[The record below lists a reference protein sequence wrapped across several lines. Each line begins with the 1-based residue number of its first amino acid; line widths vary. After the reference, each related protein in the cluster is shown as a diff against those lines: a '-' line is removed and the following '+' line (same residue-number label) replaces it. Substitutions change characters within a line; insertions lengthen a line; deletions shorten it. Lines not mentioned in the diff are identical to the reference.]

1 MKFNAKY
8 QLGKGLAFLGLA
20 TLTFAGC
27 DKDPVEPNNP
37 NNPQPQQKHN
47 VELVYGEDSDTQW
60 QNIAM
65 DTLYKYNAD
74 TTVDTIFMVPEYSS
88 QWSTSNATQLRY
100 CINRLRPRHNIN
112 PNKIFGKGDL
122 KLNYY
127 SVDENPEIVRFF
139 VDTLKYN
146 VIYDNQPKSR

>member
-27 DKDPVEPNNP
+27 EKPDPEPT
-37 NNPQPQQKHN
+37 PQPNQKHN
-47 VELVYGEDSDTQW
+47 VELIYGRNSETDW
-60 QNIAM
+60 QNISM
-65 DTLYKYNAD
+65 DTLYKYNTD
-74 TTVDTIFMVPEYSS
+74 PKVDTIFMVPEYYD
-88 QWSTSNATQLRY
+88 QWSTSTTTQLKNR
-100 CINRLRPRHNIN
+100 INKLRPRHNIN

-139 VDTLKYN
+139 ADTLKYN
-146 VIYDNQPKSR
+146 VIYDNQKSR